1 MKAKEYMNNY
11 LWRQHSKQM
20 KLCRKDDLVEGLFE
34 AQMSELPTAQKLETI
49 AEMLW
54 NDYGLLKDRFI
65 TIESVYFEGCILRVV
80 YLYRDS
86 EAYAKLK
93 ERTLANM

>member
-11 LWRQHSKQM
+11 LWRQHGKQM
-20 KLCRKDDLVEGLFE
+20 KLYREDDLVEGLFE
-34 AQMSELPTAQKLETI
+34 AQMSESPTLQKLETI

-54 NDYGLLKDRFI
+54 NDYGLLKDRCI
-65 TIESVYFEGCILRVV
+65 AIESVYFEDCILRVA
-80 YLYRDS
+80 YLYRDT

>member
-1 MKAKEYMNNY
+1 MKAKEYMNEYIYRTHKKEMLMTAMND
-11 LWRQHSKQM
+11 
-20 KLCRKDDLVEGLFE
+20 LCEGVWEIPLDYK
-34 AQMSELPTAQKLETI
+34 PTAQNLETI

-54 NDYGLLKDRFI
+54 NDYGLLKDRFV
-65 TIESVYFEGCILRVV
+65 TIESVRFRNGILKVV
-80 YLYRDS
+80 YLYGDT

>member
-1 MKAKEYMNNY
+1 MKAKEYMNDY

-20 KLCRKDDLVEGLFE
+20 KLCKDDLVEGSLE
-34 AQMSELPTAQKLETI
+34 MQMSELPTNQKLETI

-54 NDYGLLKDRFI
+54 NDYGLLKDRCI
-65 TIESVYFEGCILRVV
+65 TIESVYFYEGILRVV
-80 YLYRDS
+80 YLYRDT

-93 ERTLANM
+93 ERALANM

>member
-20 KLCRKDDLVEGLFE
+20 KLCKEDDLVEGSFE
-34 AQMSELPTAQKLETI
+34 VQMSELPTTQKLETI

-54 NDYGLLKDRFI
+54 EDYGLLKDRCI
-65 TIESVYFEGCILRVV
+65 TIENVYFEDCILRVV
-80 YLYRDS
+80 YLYRDT

-93 ERTLANM
+93 ERTLTNM